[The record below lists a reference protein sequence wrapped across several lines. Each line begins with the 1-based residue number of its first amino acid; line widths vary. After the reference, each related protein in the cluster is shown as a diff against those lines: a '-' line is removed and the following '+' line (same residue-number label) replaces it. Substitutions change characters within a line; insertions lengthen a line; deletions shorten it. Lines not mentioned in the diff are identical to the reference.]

1 MKCTAAP
8 AYWVGVA
15 VYIKNNYF
23 YIPVLRTRLYNIY
36 ICVFFYQKNLRMSKK
51 SSTFVS

>member
-23 YIPVLRTRLYNIY
+23 YIIPILLLRLYKI
-36 ICVFFYQKNLRMSKK
+36 
-51 SSTFVS
+51 T